1 MGNRGVGEVPHKKP
15 TFFRGQVV
23 KYRTARG
30 GSWRVG
36 EFVSDGGTYSIVRVR
51 PVASHPSS
59 NLVVLS
65 SGMYRI
71 APADSDGEDI
81 ECKESMTLETFIPT
95 MK

>member
-15 TFFRGQVV
+15 TFFRGQMV
-23 KYRTARG
+23 KYRTVRG

-59 NLVVLS
+59 NLMVLS
-65 SGMYRI
+65 SSMYRI
-71 APADSDGEDI
+71 APVDGGGEDI